1 MTNRFM
7 FKRIARLAT
16 LAAVL
21 AGFATACETT
31 EPSVDYEATIVP
43 RSASVSSDDGSVFV
57 EITAKGDWTVELK
70 YPSGTEAW
78 ATMDPA
84 SGSGNMGNA
93 RLRYSQ
99 NTSEDSRSVTLA
111 LKMSGREVSS
121 ATVYQEAAGG
131 NQIIGDP
138 GDGAFAAGWLELPET
153 KAGDG
158 RVALVHDMSGEQY
171 VNEDVSGTRNY
182 TCYWDYDAHLS
193 FWVAYPLNGALA
205 GNSKFDYVWG
215 FDPLLPSSMQ
225 PNITLHSYG
234 GKAFGGGNWNRGH
247 QMPRAD
253 RQTSQKAVASTCYPT
268 NMTPQDGSFNSGIWR
283 ELENA
288 VRDFAGKSDTTYVVT
303 GCVWDKSTTYTQ
315 PYSDSQFAVIV
326 PNAYF
331 KALLFRSIY
340 NPKTEHYIYAD
351 ETKGFMAVAYYL
363 PHDTAISGNPYL
375 NYIMSVDD
383 LEKML
388 GVDLF
393 VNLPGEIGVEMADKV
408 ESEINSFWK

>member
-99 NTSEDSRSVTLA
+99 NTSEDGRSVTLV
-111 LKMSGREVSS
+111 LMMSGKEVSS

-131 NQIIGDP
+131 NQIIGTLS
-138 GDGAFAAGWLELPET
+138 DGAFAAGWLELPET

-158 RVALVHDMSGEQY
+158 RVVLAHDMTGKQY
-171 VNEDVSGTRNY
+171 INEKQSGTRNWSA
-182 TCYWDYDAHLS
+182 YWDYDEHVS
-193 FWVAYPLNGALA
+193 VWVAYPLNPALIGSGSRTNA
-205 GNSKFDYVWG
+205 WG
-215 FDPLLPSSMQ
+215 LDPLLPTSIQ
-225 PNITLHSYG
+225 PNLTGGSYG
-234 GKAFGGGNWNRGH
+234 GGWTRGH
-247 QMPRAD
+247 QIPSAD
-253 RQTSQKAVASTCYPT
+253 RLNYAANVSTFYGT
-268 NMTPQDGSFNSGIWR
+268 NMTPQDYNFNAGIWAD
-283 ELENA
+283 LEGRIRTYA
-288 VRDFAGKSDTTYVVT
+288 STADTLYVVT
-303 GCVWDKSTTYTQ
+303 GCVLEGSTRSSGNSSGFY
-315 PYSDSQFAVIV
+315 VKV
-326 PNAYF
+326 PAAYF
-331 KALLFRSIY
+331 KAVLQKS
-340 NPKTEHYIYAD
+340 TSTAVGH
-351 ETKGFMAVAYYL
+351 KGYRAAAFYL
-363 PHDTAISGNPYL
+363 PHDTNISSGNFLDYL
-375 NYIMSVDD
+375 ITVDE
-383 LEKML
+383 LEEKT
-388 GVDLF
+388 GIDFF
-393 VNLPGEIGVEMADKV
+393 VNLPALLGQ
-408 ESEINSFWK
+408 SEANAIEAETPSWAR